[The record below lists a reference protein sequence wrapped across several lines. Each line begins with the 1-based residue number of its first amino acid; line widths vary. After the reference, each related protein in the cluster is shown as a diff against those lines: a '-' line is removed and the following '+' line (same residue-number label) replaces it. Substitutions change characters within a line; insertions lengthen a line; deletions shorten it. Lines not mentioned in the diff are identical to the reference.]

1 MPQPHSPLL
10 AMSQLS
16 PCGYGERD
24 RGTVVQSEV
33 RKGVS
38 GARDG
43 VSASLGSTAV
53 MRLNPRER
61 SFPERALQP
70 NAVSTWHRPRENSVS
85 LRQHSVRR

>member
-1 MPQPHSPLL
+1 MSHPYSPLP

-16 PCGYGERD
+16 PCGYGEWD

-38 GARDG
+38 EARDG

-53 MRLNPRER
+53 MQLT
-61 SFPERALQP
+61 PERG
-70 NAVSTWHRPRENSVS
+70 VS
-85 LRQHSVRR
+85 LKEPCNQMPFQRGIDLERTQSH